1 MVLFTN
7 KCIYYLKIIS
17 FYLIISM
24 ESPKVTTKPIPIPK
38 NSKNEIKLL
47 FPDIEKSRDNLKKL
61 FGLSKTPEG
70 GLYADK

>member
-1 MVLFTN
+1 MESS
-7 KCIYYLKIIS
+7 KII
-17 FYLIISM
+17 
-24 ESPKVTTKPIPIPK
+24 TKPIPIPK